1 MDEPATTSGSLSPPP
16 PATDDIDIDITPRPA
31 RTKTPKNRRR
41 PSKSPRRRGKSPLDS
56 SDMES
61 ELSAA
66 ENPQLQPPADVNLGE
81 ELENEKQRYPGAS
94 TWARDEERLFEVL
107 FLRQDLPLLP
117 AHWDVDFRGVPMV
130 DSIFQTSDE
139 FPPIV
144 YAHSAK
150 EFQATMA
157 LLRLIDL
164 TSSVRTACQSG
175 LRRKAPALIK
185 KGIVHFLNWAAEDGG
200 YKFLRYVPNIAVEA
214 IDADMDEGDIT
225 SVMQRRMR
233 ALARMQR
240 DFLSVDRDPDFWDV
254 DEQRARDPTLSMEE
268 LLLAKYTLDGD
279 ESTSDEWRSATDE
292 LATGPEDGEVAL
304 VKIEDGTKSQ
314 PDIQSLASG
323 VGGELAEND
332 NGELKDGGDDKAA
345 DNGEPPKAT
354 SSKQEPNN
362 TDADADADPDATIT
376 ASPSDTAQYR
386 RPPPVVYGLFILRT
400 SVFLLTV
407 DAAKGE
413 TAYVSFHVDV
423 HFMDRQQSVWNALT
437 VAVAVCLARDELMA
451 RLADF
456 EPADAAV
463 ESDPDA

>member
-1 MDEPATTSGSLSPPP
+1 MGESVAASGSLSPPP
-16 PATDDIDIDITPRPA
+16 PATDDIDGDIDITPRPA
-31 RTKTPKNRRR
+31 RTRPPKKR
-41 PSKSPRRRGKSPLDS
+41 PSRSPRRRDKSLQES

-61 ELSAA
+61 EQSAA
-66 ENPQLQPPADVNLGE
+66 EDSRLRPAADVNLGE
-81 ELENEKQRYPGAS
+81 ELEDEKRRYPGAS

-139 FPPIV
+139 FPPVV
-144 YAHSAK
+144 YAHSTK

-164 TSSVRTACQSG
+164 TSSVRTTCQSG

-185 KGIVHFLNWAAEDGG
+185 KGIDHFLNWAAEDGG
-200 YKFLRYVPNIAVEA
+200 YKFLNYVPNIVVEA
-214 IDADMDEGDIT
+214 IDADMEEGDIT
-225 SVMQRRMR
+225 RVMQRRMR

-240 DFLSVDRDPDFWDV
+240 QFLATDRDSQFWNV
-254 DEQRARDPTLSMEE
+254 DEQRARAPSLSPNE
-268 LLLAKYTLDGD
+268 LLLAKYALEDE
-279 ESTSDEWRSATDE
+279 ESTSGDADEDA
-292 LATGPEDGEVAL
+292 P

-314 PDIQSLASG
+314 PDIRGLASG
-323 VGGELAEND
+323 GDDEPAEKHKD
-332 NGELKDGGDDKAA
+332 ELKGDAADKAA
-345 DNGEPPKAT
+345 DNGGPLRAINSEQDSGHT
-354 SSKQEPNN
+354 GLLSSN
-362 TDADADADPDATIT
+362 AADADPDATIT
-376 ASPSDTAQYR
+376 AASSDTTKYR
-386 RPPPVVYGLFILRT
+386 RRPPVVYGLFVLRT

-413 TAYVSFHVDV
+413 SAYVSFHVDV

-451 RLADF
+451 RVADF
-456 EPADAAV
+456 EPADTV
-463 ESDPDA
+463 DESDPDA